1 MPLLLVREQEARVI
15 SVMMI
20 RRKRGKCGAGR
31 GNRCPPAK
39 ENCDT
44 ISMYFL
50 DEQHNLFSSDKF
62 RCRVEPV
69 KTPLSVTVDM
79 KRWSRERSREVER
92 GRERSREVE
101 RERERDPIAYTQT
114 SNYNHTPPTVH
125 THSCNCT
132 HTHTPFPTGRAAPK
146 KCLGTDNRNA
156 DTLVDT
162 GPGSACAGVRVALPC
177 CRSYFSCCLSLCCC

>member
-92 GRERSREVE
+92 GRERE
-101 RERERDPIAYTQT
+101 RERSNCIHTDIKLQPHPPNCTYTLVQL
-114 SNYNHTPPTVH
+114 H
-125 THSCNCT
+125 T